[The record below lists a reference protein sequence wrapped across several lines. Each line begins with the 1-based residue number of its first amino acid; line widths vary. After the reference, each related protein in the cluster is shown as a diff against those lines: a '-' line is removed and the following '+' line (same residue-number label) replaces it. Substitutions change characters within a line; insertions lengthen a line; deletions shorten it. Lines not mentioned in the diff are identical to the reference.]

1 MKYLMNYSQL
11 KHTVHS
17 ILKQVTYIQKL
28 DAMTGVNSNGIAN
41 LSSIVKDITS
51 LTILD
56 SHDNF
61 NQVTRDVLCLNVTIH
76 KVSYP
81 R

>member
-1 MKYLMNYSQL
+1 MKYLMQYSQV

-41 LSSIVKDITS
+41 LSSIVEDVIH
-51 LTILD
+51 